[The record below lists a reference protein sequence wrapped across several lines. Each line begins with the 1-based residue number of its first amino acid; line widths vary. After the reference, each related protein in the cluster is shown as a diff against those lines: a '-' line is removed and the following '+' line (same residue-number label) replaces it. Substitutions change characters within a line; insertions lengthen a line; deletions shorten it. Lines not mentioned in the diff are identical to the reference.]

1 MVDIQDV
8 RELTIELNKA
18 KFVNKKPLSEE
29 QKNLGSK
36 IADVSFSLF
45 TVIKAEAPGYTI
57 DKDAILKRYKENEE
71 EPDYRINQ
79 FFSNNSSAFYEMV
92 AYKFIG
98 KRKTYPT
105 ENHLFHI
112 SLFSNLC
119 SEDYDVMFVS
129 KKGKFFYFED
139 KVTDLSLIDYISD
152 YFVEVNDTIRG
163 KIVRLMEDT
172 ELEHEELQRE
182 MNEVADK
189 LSKFAKDKHYSLQ
202 EGVIT
207 FMDFLGWKGLWQ
219 NQAQRNPLKE
229 VSTLI
234 QQIEQIVDEYTKEV
248 FPYSARLKLS
258 KLISISDTIAIFT
271 PKICHA
277 KTVVILELHA
287 RIAKF
292 VLEECVK
299 QSYPIRG
306 AIAVGQYN
314 TKDNI
319 MIGPGIDECASWH
332 ETCNWIGVHLT
343 PSAEFAIKNNS
354 SEDIKNIVVRKNI
367 PVKNGYPKVTR
378 CVKWYVERNEFEN
391 LTNHVQALLPEI
403 SGKYMNTYEFL
414 YGEEDT
420 DAKDGFNKK

>member
-1 MVDIQDV
+1 M
-8 RELTIELNKA
+8 
-18 KFVNKKPLSEE
+18 KKIRC
-29 QKNLGSK
+29 Q
-36 IADVSFSLF
+36 
-45 TVIKAEAPGYTI
+45 
-57 DKDAILKRYKENEE
+57 
-71 EPDYRINQ
+71 
-79 FFSNNSSAFYEMV
+79 
-92 AYKFIG
+92 
-98 KRKTYPT
+98 
-105 ENHLFHI
+105 
-112 SLFSNLC
+112 
-119 SEDYDVMFVS
+119 
-129 KKGKFFYFED
+129 FYFED
-139 KVTDLSLIDYISD
+139 DVTELPLINYISD
-152 YFVEVNDTIRG
+152 YFVEVDDAIRG

-172 ELEHEELQRE
+172 GLEHEELQRG
-182 MNEVADK
+182 MNQVADE
-189 LSKFAKDKHYSLQ
+189 LSKLVKDRHYSLQ
-202 EGVIT
+202 
-207 FMDFLGWKGLWQ
+207 
-219 NQAQRNPLKE
+219 E

-234 QQIEQIVDEYTKEV
+234 QQIEKIVDEYTKQV

-354 SEDIKNIVVRKNI
+354 SEDIKNIIIRKNI
-367 PVKNGYPKVTR
+367 PVKNGYPKVTY

-403 SGKYMNTYEFL
+403 SGKHINTYEFL
-414 YGEEDT
+414 YDLAKRYNVSA
-420 DAKDGFNKK
+420 DAIMYRLVKMGKLDSGFYNQNRIGDFRHSDSSGGNFYNTRISYLGNAYLNKVFSSYYAGNISKAQVGIYTNLRSANVSKLASKMFGGAF

>member
-18 KFVNKKPLSEE
+18 NFVNKKPLSEE

-36 IADVSFSLF
+36 ISDVSLSLF
-45 TVIKAEAPGYTI
+45 TEIKVETPNYTV
-57 DKDAILKRYKENEE
+57 DKNVILKRYEVNEDE
-71 EPDYRINQ
+71 LDYKIIQ
-79 FFSNNSSAFYEMV
+79 FFSNNSSAFYEMA

-98 KRKTYPT
+98 KRKNYPT

-112 SLFSNLC
+112 SLFSDLC
-119 SEDYDVMFVS
+119 SEVYDVMFVS
-129 KKGKFFYFED
+129 KKRKFFYFED
-139 KVTDLSLIDYISD
+139 KVTDLPLIDYLTD

-172 ELEHEELQRE
+172 GLEHEKLQRE
-182 MNEVADK
+182 MNEVADD
-189 LSKFAKDKHYSLQ
+189 LSKHAKEKHYSLQ

-219 NQAQRNPLKE
+219 NQAQRNPLQE

-234 QQIEQIVDEYTKEV
+234 QQIEQIVDDYTKEV

-271 PKICHA
+271 PKICHVE
-277 KTVVILELHA
+277 TVVILGLHA

-306 AIAVGQYN
+306 AIAIGQYN

-343 PSAEFAIKNNS
+343 PSAELAMKNNP
-354 SEDIKNIVVRKNI
+354 SEDVENIVIRKNI
-367 PVKNGYPKVTR
+367 PVKNGYPKVTY
-378 CVKWYVERNEFEN
+378 CVKWYVEKNEFEN

-420 DAKDGFNKK
+420 DAKDGFSKK